1 MAKAS
6 TDYNPCVRGILYR
19 NSQDGPVRI
28 AHAASQEAR
37 SLLLLSLYTEGAIL
51 QDPRDVAE
59 VQHAEGD

>member
-19 NSQDGPVRI
+19 ASVDGPVKI
-28 AHAASQEAR
+28 AHTANLATR
-37 SLLLLSLYTEGAIL
+37 SLMLQMLHAEGAIL

-59 VQHAEGD
+59 VSMEVEQ